1 MDLGGGDDL
10 GMTQGRLLLLTTN
23 SLLLT
28 GSLTSNTNSW
38 SKQILYAIWIML
50 LFNKY
55 GVSVWEDEEVLDM
68 DGHDSSKKMNILN
81 AIKLYTEE

>member
-1 MDLGGGDDL
+1 
-10 GMTQGRLLLLTTN
+10 
-23 SLLLT
+23 
-28 GSLTSNTNSW
+28 
-38 SKQILYAIWIML
+38 ML